1 MVFVVVANVSRA
13 ASVGDSPEKIVRQAI
28 EKMNQIVLSESGQ
41 NTARVKELDQKAE
54 ALSAL
59 IIPEKEAALTP
70 LGQAAEDVNLPIKA
84 RIFAVNFLGLLNDP
98 GSFQPLKKILL
109 DSHSPDV
116 LRSQA
121 ASVLFSVPVSIP
133 ARRRV
138 FCRALAQK
146 DIPPFALSQVLFEVS
161 RLGCRDV
168 NLIEDRAKSFG
179 RHPRQEKKIL
189 ALLAIDGLGESYSL
203 DAGGSLWSLFNFYPA
218 GSSERGEILK
228 SLLKRSFLDIPD
240 DSENVIHAKEAL
252 RLESEFP
259 RNAILALNL
268 VTRLGGLG
276 AKATLKREL
285 ENPDP
290 AVRAAA
296 AKALAGLTSSDNGQ

>member
-1 MVFVVVANVSRA
+1 M
-13 ASVGDSPEKIVRQAI
+13 RQAI

-59 IIPEKEAALTP
+59 IIPEKDAALIP

-84 RIFAVNFLGLLNDP
+84 RVFAVNFLGLLNDP

-121 ASVLFSVPVSIP
+121 ASVLGDVPVSAT

-138 FCRALAQK
+138 FCRTLAQQN
-146 DIPPFALSQVLFEVS
+146 IPPFALSQVLFEVS

-179 RHPRQEKKIL
+179 RHPRQEKRIL

-203 DAGGSLWSLFNFYPA
+203 DAGASLWSLFNFYPS
-218 GSSERGEILK
+218 GSSERGAILK
-228 SLLKRSFLDIPD
+228 ALLKRSFLEIPND
-240 DSENVIHAKEAL
+240 PENIIHAKEAL
-252 RLESEFP
+252 RLESEYP
-259 RNAILALNL
+259 QNAILALNL
-268 VTRLGGLG
+268 VARLGGVR
-276 AKATLKREL
+276 AKAVLKREL
-285 ENPDP
+285 KNPDST
-290 AVRAAA
+290 VRSAA
-296 AKALAGLTSSDNGQ
+296 AKALEGLTSSDNGQ